1 MTGAVRVERDSMGEL
16 EVPADA
22 LYGANTQRAALNF
35 PISDLRFNRSFI
47 RAIGQVKQ
55 LAATVNEEL
64 GQLEPDLS
72 RAIVDAAQKVIDGE
86 YDDAFVVDIF
96 QTGSGTSTNMNA
108 NEVISNVANQA
119 LGSPLGSRS
128 PVHPNDHVNKGQSS
142 NDVIPTCI
150 HLAAAGSIKE
160 NLLPAMDELE
170 GSLRDKSVEFWGVIK
185 TGRTHLQD
193 ATPIRLG
200 QEFLGYAGQMSYG
213 RVRIE
218 HALSEMSVLAL
229 GGTAVGTGIG
239 MHPEFYGRMIGRL
252 SHLTGLE
259 LSETANHFQAQST
272 LDGVV
277 AASGSLKTLS
287 ASLLKISNDLRWLGS
302 GPRAGIGEI
311 ELPEVQP
318 GSSIM
323 PGKVNPVIAESA
335 TMACAKV
342 MGNDVTINIAG
353 QSGNFELNVMM
364 PVAAYCLLESID
376 LLAAS
381 CRNLSRQC
389 VSGIKATGRGS
400 AMVEHGLAI
409 CTALAPI
416 IGYDSAAAIAHMA
429 SESGE
434 TIKQVALRETDLSS
448 DELDRILDPTNMTQP
463 GTDISAG
470 G

>member
-55 LAATVNEEL
+55 SAAVVNEDL
-64 GQLEPDLS
+64 GQLEPELS
-72 RAIVDAAQKVIDGE
+72 RAIVDAAQEVIGGKH
-86 YDDAFVVDIF
+86 DDAFIVDIF

-119 LGSPLGSRS
+119 MGSPLGSRS

-170 GSLRDKSVEFWGVIK
+170 GALRDKSVEFWDVIK

-213 RVRIE
+213 RVRVE
-218 HALSEMSVLAL
+218 NALSEMSILAL

-239 MHPEFYGRMIGRL
+239 MHPEFAGRMIERL
-252 SHLTGLE
+252 RQLTGLD

-272 LDGVV
+272 IDGVV
-277 AASGSLKTLS
+277 AASGSLKTVS
-287 ASLLKISNDLRWLGS
+287 ASLLKICNDLRWLGS

-381 CRNLSRQC
+381 CRNLSQQC
-389 VSGIKATGRGS
+389 VTGITATARGP

-409 CTALAPI
+409 CTALAPK
-416 IGYDSAAAIAHMA
+416 IGYDSAAAIAHLA

-448 DELDRILDPTNMTQP
+448 DELDRILDPMTMTEP
-463 GTDISAG
+463 GADISAG

>member
-55 LAATVNEEL
+55 SAAVVNEEL
-64 GQLEPDLS
+64 GQLEPELS
-72 RAIVDAAQKVIDGE
+72 RAVVDAAREVIDGKH
-86 YDDAFVVDIF
+86 DDAFIVDIF

-119 LGSPLGSRS
+119 MGSPLGSRS

-170 GSLRDKSVEFWGVIK
+170 GALRDKSVEFWDVIK

-213 RVRIE
+213 RVRVE
-218 HALSEMSVLAL
+218 NALSEMSILAL

-239 MHPEFYGRMIGRL
+239 MHPEFSGRMIERLTATDRPGSQRNCQSFPGPEHYRRGGR
-252 SHLTGLE
+252 GLR
-259 LSETANHFQAQST
+259 FAQ
-272 LDGVV
+272 DGVRQPAQDMQRSPLAWIG
-277 AASGSLKTLS
+277 AAGRHRRNRTAGSPARQLDHARK
-287 ASLLKISNDLRWLGS
+287 
-302 GPRAGIGEI
+302 
-311 ELPEVQP
+311 
-318 GSSIM
+318 
-323 PGKVNPVIAESA
+323 
-335 TMACAKV
+335 
-342 MGNDVTINIAG
+342 G
-353 QSGNFELNVMM
+353 QSGDRRVR
-364 PVAAYCLLESID
+364 D
-376 LLAAS
+376 D
-381 CRNLSRQC
+381 
-389 VSGIKATGRGS
+389 G
-400 AMVEHGLAI
+400 
-409 CTALAPI
+409 
-416 IGYDSAAAIAHMA
+416 
-429 SESGE
+429 
-434 TIKQVALRETDLSS
+434 LREGHG
-448 DELDRILDPTNMTQP
+448 Q
-463 GTDISAG
+463 
-470 G
+470 

>member
-55 LAATVNEEL
+55 SAAAVNEEL
-64 GQLEPDLS
+64 GQLEPELS
-72 RAIVDAAQKVIDGE
+72 RAIVVAAQKVIDGKH
-86 YDDAFVVDIF
+86 DDAFVVDIF

-119 LGSPLGSRS
+119 MGSPLGSRS

-170 GSLRDKSVEFWGVIK
+170 GALRDKSVEFWDVIK

-213 RVRIE
+213 RVRVE
-218 HALSEMSVLAL
+218 NALSEMCILAL

-239 MHPEFYGRMIGRL
+239 MHPEFAGRMIERL
-252 SHLTGLE
+252 
-259 LSETANHFQAQST
+259 TAI
-272 LDGVV
+272 D
-277 AASGSLKTLS
+277 
-287 ASLLKISNDLRWLGS
+287 WS
-302 GPRAGIGEI
+302 GPQR
-311 ELPEVQP
+311 
-318 GSSIM
+318 
-323 PGKVNPVIAESA
+323 N
-335 TMACAKV
+335 
-342 MGNDVTINIAG
+342 G
-353 QSGNFELNVMM
+353 QSFPGPEHYRRSGRRLRFAQDSVRQPAQDMQRSPLAWIG
-364 PVAAYCLLESID
+364 AA
-376 LLAAS
+376 
-381 CRNLSRQC
+381 
-389 VSGIKATGRGS
+389 GR
-400 AMVEHGLAI
+400 H
-409 CTALAPI
+409 
-416 IGYDSAAAIAHMA
+416 
-429 SESGE
+429 
-434 TIKQVALRETDLSS
+434 R
-448 DELDRILDPTNMTQP
+448 
-463 GTDISAG
+463 
-470 G
+470 